1 MIALPTDQ
9 QFYQKLTCL
18 TLVQKQEV
26 YNFMELV
33 LKQSPMRQ
41 FNQERLLIREK
52 IKPGIPGSQLLEF
65 AGLIEESDLALMSEA
80 IETSCRQVDEHEW

>member
-18 TLVQKQEV
+18 TPVQKQEV

-33 LKQSPMRQ
+33 LKQSSRHQ
-41 FNQERLLIREK
+41 FNQERLPIREK

-65 AGLIEESDLALMSEA
+65 AGLIEASDLALMSEA
-80 IETSCRQVDEHEW
+80 IETNCRQIDEHEW